1 MRITASYNNRVWKG
15 KSDYY
20 DEKGSPE
27 DCEEIS
33 VRSAGCRRGKRLGN
47 FLCGETQAKNRNHTG
62 NQRSL
67 QNY

>member
-1 MRITASYNNRVWKG
+1 MRMTASYNNSVWKG
-15 KSDYY
+15 QSNYY
-20 DEKGSPE
+20 DEKGSTE

-33 VRSAGCRRGKRLGN
+33 AYSAGCRRGKRLGN
-47 FLCGETQAKNRNHTG
+47 FLCGKTQAKDRNYPG